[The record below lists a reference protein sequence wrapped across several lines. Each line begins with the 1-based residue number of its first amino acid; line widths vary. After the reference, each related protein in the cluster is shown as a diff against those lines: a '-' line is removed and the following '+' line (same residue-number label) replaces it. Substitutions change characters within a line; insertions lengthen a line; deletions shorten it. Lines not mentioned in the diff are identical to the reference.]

1 MRRIPVKYELNLSTE
16 RRGETAIDF
25 VIIAS
30 VCTLIATSVLLGRRR
45 RNRRASPTRRRSE
58 RWRSYGGP
66 G

>member
-1 MRRIPVKYELNLSTE
+1 M
-16 RRGETAIDF
+16 AIAF